1 MGTGRGH
8 YNIFYPKNFIM
19 TLVNE
24 TKVLMVRASGQ
35 AHHLCEVEKR
45 TMKEVQIMVRMKK
58 KQKKL

>member
-24 TKVLMVRASGQ
+24 TQSSDGEGFRPGTSSLRSG
-35 AHHLCEVEKR
+35 EKNDKR
-45 TMKEVQIMVRMKK
+45 STNNGENEKK
-58 KQKKL
+58 